1 MQFQIGEYNQYLEE
15 KTNELSEIH
24 ALLDQNAT
32 KRKQTEVP
40 FVFCDHCRVNWNHS
54 TAKRRVV
61 TSRSKCVS
69 SELKMNENMFRVYLL
84 HTLHRRC
91 PVHASVP
98 DWGWSHHVHAQLS
111 RHSDSVRCSSVMSRS
126 AKVNSYLHDLAH
138 QDSIWRRLFR
148 IDSRKR
154 LAVALQNNWL
164 LQKWRLYNPNV
175 PVSKW
180 FVCSSQ
186 HAR

>member
-40 FVFCDHCRVNWNHS
+40 FAFCDHCRVNWNHS
-54 TAKRRVV
+54 TARRRVV

-98 DWGWSHHVHAQLS
+98 D
-111 RHSDSVRCSSVMSRS
+111 
-126 AKVNSYLHDLAH
+126 
-138 QDSIWRRLFR
+138 
-148 IDSRKR
+148 
-154 LAVALQNNWL
+154 
-164 LQKWRLYNPNV
+164 
-175 PVSKW
+175 
-180 FVCSSQ
+180 
-186 HAR
+186 